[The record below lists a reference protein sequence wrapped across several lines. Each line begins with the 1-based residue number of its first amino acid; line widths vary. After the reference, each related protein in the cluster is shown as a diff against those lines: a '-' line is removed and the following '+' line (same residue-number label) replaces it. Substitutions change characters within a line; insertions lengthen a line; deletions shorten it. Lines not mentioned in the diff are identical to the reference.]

1 MVAAITARYDGTVH
15 LLSRVGLLALD
26 CGLETEAEDI
36 FGYVRRVLADPIALE
51 VSRAIVVLEN
61 GRPGE
66 AVRMLRAEVLTR
78 EPMHVA
84 ANAVLGL
91 ALRAAGLP
99 GARACFETVLAISLD
114 GESRNI
120 ACAGLASNL
129 N

>member
-1 MVAAITARYDGTVH
+1 MGAAITARYDGTVH

-26 CGLETEAEDI
+26 CGLDKEADDI
-36 FGYVRRVLADPIALE
+36 FGYVRRVLADPTVLD

-61 GRPGE
+61 GRP
-66 AVRMLRAEVLTR
+66 ADAARILRAEVLTR
-78 EPMHVA
+78 DPMHVT
-84 ANAVLGL
+84 ANAILGL

-120 ACAGLASNL
+120 ASAGLASNL

>member
-1 MVAAITARYDGTVH
+1 MGAAIRVRYDGTVH

-26 CGLETEAEDI
+26 CGLEEEAEDI
-36 FGYVRRVLADPIALE
+36 FGYVRRVLADPTALE

-78 EPMHVA
+78 DPTHVA
-84 ANAVLGL
+84 ANAILGL
-91 ALRAAGLP
+91 ALHAAGLP
-99 GARACFETVLAISLD
+99 GARACFETVMAISLD

-120 ACAGLASNL
+120 ASAGLATNL